1 MKKRIK
7 EKVEMI
13 REQED
18 VLVVKEK
25 ETAELKSRVRGLEED
40 LQRAQTEKAAM
51 SRDLTDVKQQAED
64 DKKKL
69 ENNQQV
75 RENACNVH
83 YHFVFG

>member
-1 MKKRIK
+1 
-7 EKVEMI
+7 MI

-25 ETAELKSRVRGLEED
+25 ETAELKRRVLGLEED

-75 RENACNVH
+75 RENA
-83 YHFVFG
+83 

>member
-1 MKKRIK
+1 
-7 EKVEMI
+7 MI

-25 ETAELKSRVRGLEED
+25 ETSELKSRVRRLEED

>member
-1 MKKRIK
+1 
-7 EKVEMI
+7 MI

-25 ETAELKSRVRGLEED
+25 ETAELKRRVLGLEED
-40 LQRAQTEKAAM
+40 LQRAQTEKAVM
-51 SRDLTDVKQQAED
+51 SKDLTDVKQQAED

>member
-18 VLVVKEK
+18 VLIVKEK
-25 ETAELKSRVRGLEED
+25 ETTELKCRVKSLEEE
-40 LQRAQTEKAAM
+40 LQKSKTEKSNM
-51 SRDLTDVKQQAED
+51 SRDLSTAKKQAED

-75 RENACNVH
+75 SCLLSV
-83 YHFVFG
+83 

>member
-1 MKKRIK
+1 
-7 EKVEMI
+7 MI

-25 ETAELKSRVRGLEED
+25 ELTELKSRVRGLEED

-75 RENACNVH
+75 RENA
-83 YHFVFG
+83 

>member
-1 MKKRIK
+1 
-7 EKVEMI
+7 MI

-25 ETAELKSRVRGLEED
+25 ETAELKNRVRGLEED
-40 LQRAQTEKAAM
+40 LQRAQTEKASM
-51 SRDLTDVKQQAED
+51 SRELTDVKQQAED

-75 RENACNVH
+75 RENA
-83 YHFVFG
+83 

>member
-1 MKKRIK
+1 
-7 EKVEMI
+7 MI

-25 ETAELKSRVRGLEED
+25 ETAELKNRVRGLEED
-40 LQRAQTEKAAM
+40 LQRAQTEKASM
-51 SRDLTDVKQQAED
+51 SRELTDAKQQAED

-75 RENACNVH
+75 RENA
-83 YHFVFG
+83 